1 MKRFFSLSAFLAAA
15 IAALSFAQHTDGQVL
30 RRKAVTVTKTETLTQ
45 PAPAA
50 AAQADA
56 TAKTTGPVFNA
67 VLRAKV
73 RQELRSKH
81 GYSLAES
88 IKKANELTD
97 ENIKGLIADAETL
110 SGVKVVGT
118 AIGDGKII
126 GAIIDFFNSPAGKM
140 LLEMLMKLLL
150 GALIHHDDPAG
161 MWHTSLQAWNA

>member
-1 MKRFFSLSAFLAAA
+1 MKRLLGFAVMVSAFFGIVAAVP
-15 IAALSFAQHTDGQVL
+15 SDAQVI
-30 RRKAVTVTKTETLTQ
+30 RKRATVVVVQ
-45 PAPAA
+45 PPAAPAA
-50 AAQADA
+50 AAQVEA

-88 IKKANELTD
+88 IRKANELTD

-161 MWHTSLQAWNA
+161 TWHTSLASWNA